1 MFALRSAQS
10 SALIAALVLLG
21 CDGNGALPPD
31 RPLYEGEEEVPLD
44 CIPNLDGVIDA
55 QELPLVLG
63 AEITYLVSPPGELR
77 SVDIEGAGEG
87 TTRGW
92 DWSIDQADDQ
102 LARIS
107 AFSTEDRWYADR
119 FPPDA
124 FVAPF
129 DDGGS
134 TETISRRDDEG
145 LYVLGIASREPD
157 PPTGRTLLIY
167 DEPISLIR
175 FPIET
180 GSKYSSS
187 ANVED
192 AVFNGIPYAAR
203 DTYDVEVSAVG
214 ELQLP
219 TLTFSQAHQV
229 RVQLTIEPALGETTS
244 VRQVSYFFEC
254 FGEVA
259 RATSQ
264 LNELDPNFTE
274 AAEVRRLGY

>member
-1 MFALRSAQS
+1 MSALRY
-10 SALIAALVLLG
+10 ALIAGLALVG

-31 RPLYEGEEEVPLD
+31 RPPYEGEEEVPLD
-44 CIPNLDGVIDA
+44 CIPNLDGVIEA
-55 QELPLVLG
+55 RELPLVLG
-63 AEITYLVSPPGELR
+63 AEVTYLVSPPGELR
-77 SVDIEGAGEG
+77 TVDIEGVGES

-102 LARIS
+102 LARVS

-145 LYVLGIASREPD
+145 LYILGIASREAD

-180 GSKYSSS
+180 GATYSSS
-187 ANVED
+187 ASVED
-192 AVFNGIPYAAR
+192 AVFNGIPYAAV

-219 TLTFSQAHQV
+219 TLSFSQAHQV
-229 RVQLTIEPALGETTS
+229 RVQLTVEPALGETTS

-264 LNELDPNFTE
+264 RDEVDPNFTE

>member
-1 MFALRSAQS
+1 MTAFRIALLAS
-10 SALIAALVLLG
+10 LVLAG

-31 RPLYEGEEEVPLD
+31 REPYAGVEEVPLD
-44 CIPNLDGVIDA
+44 CIPNLDGVIEAD
-55 QELPLVLG
+55 ELPLVLDT
-63 AEITYLVSPPGELR
+63 EVSYLVSPPGQLR
-77 SVDIEGAGEG
+77 TVDIEGEGEG
-87 TTRGW
+87 TTRAW
-92 DWSIDQADDQ
+92 DWSVDLADDQ
-102 LARIS
+102 LARIE
-107 AFSTEDRWYADR
+107 AFSIEDRWYANR

-124 FVAPF
+124 FIAPF
-129 DDGGS
+129 DDGS
-134 TETISRRDDEG
+134 TETISRRDDDG

-167 DEPISLIR
+167 DQPIPLIR

-180 GSKYSSS
+180 GTSYSVS

-192 AVFNGIPYAAR
+192 AVFSGIPYAAR

-214 ELQLP
+214 ELRLP
-219 TLTFSQAHQV
+219 TLTFTQAHQV

-264 LNELDPNFTE
+264 RDEPDPNFTE